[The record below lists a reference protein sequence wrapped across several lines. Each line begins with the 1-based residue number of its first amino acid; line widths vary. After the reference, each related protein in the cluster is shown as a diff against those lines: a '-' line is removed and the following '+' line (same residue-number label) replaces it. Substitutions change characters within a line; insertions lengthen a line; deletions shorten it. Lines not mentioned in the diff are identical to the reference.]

1 MQKKNMGV
9 LHLAVTG
16 VDASSVQSE
25 ASSWIAFA
33 SLPMHAA
40 NAYISAA
47 LRSNATSVVAAPS
60 SSAAS
65 AKALARAATASL
77 SSEIPVDHDN
87 GLENEEK
94 SEARLP
100 AAISSQLQN
109 ATKR

>member
-1 MQKKNMGV
+1 MGV

-47 LRSNATSVVAAPS
+47 LLSNATSMVAAPS

-77 SSEIPVDHDN
+77 SSAIPVRHHDD
-87 GLENEEK
+87 LDNEEK
-94 SEARLP
+94 PVARLP
-100 AAISSQLQN
+100 MAISSQL
-109 ATKR
+109 